1 MNRREFTKTL
11 GALLATSAFTNKLFA
26 ATDSPAATGADHIHS
41 SVPTGPAQQIAMLVY
56 PAFTT
61 LDLVGPHQF
70 LAALGNVQVHLVWK
84 TKDIVVS
91 DSGLPIQPTA
101 TLKEC
106 PENLDILFVPGGLK
120 GTTEVMNDP
129 EVVDFLAD
137 RGGRAKYVTSVC
149 TGSLVLGAAGLLR
162 GYRAASHWTMRDLL
176 PLLGAEPV
184 AERVVEDRN
193 RITGGGVTAGIDFGL
208 RIAARLRD
216 EQYAKMLQL
225 IFEYDP
231 QPPFHAGNP
240 VAAGTELTDHVRDR
254 FAPAVEAARQAALAA
269 QKRLTQA

>member
-1 MNRREFTKTL
+1 MNRRAFNKAL
-11 GALLATSAFTNKLFA
+11 GMLVASSVLPGQHMVA
-26 ATDSPAATGADHIHS
+26 AEPQTVPHTDHIHR

-56 PAFTT
+56 PAFTA

-101 TLKEC
+101 TLTEC
-106 PENLDILFVPGGLK
+106 PENVDILFVPGGLK
-120 GTTEVMNDP
+120 GTIAIMNDL
-129 EVVDFLAD
+129 EVINFLHD
-137 RGGRAKYVTSVC
+137 RGQRARYVTSVC

-162 GYRAASHWTMRDLL
+162 GYRATSHWAMRDVL
-176 PLLGAEPV
+176 PLLEAEPV
-184 AERVVEDRN
+184 AARVVEDRN

-208 RIAARLRD
+208 RLAARLRD
-216 EQYAKMLQL
+216 EPYAKMLQL

-231 QPPFHAGNP
+231 QPPFHAGSP
-240 VAAGTELTDHVRDR
+240 GAAGTELTDHVRDR
-254 FAPAVEAARQAALAA
+254 FASAVAAARQAALEAR
-269 QKRLTQA
+269 KRLYTA